1 MSMRKPVIED
11 TIMGLGVFSDGDEF
25 VDKAWDA
32 TTPAARAKWARK
44 ALEED
49 IDCIDAYILLS
60 HCATTLGEQIA
71 LLRAA
76 VLAGERVW
84 APHLK
89 RKDMHWWSSVG
100 TRPYM
105 RGMHELGLALID
117 TEDLSGAEAIFNK
130 LLKLNPNDNQG
141 VRENQIFV
149 YLCAERYGDVRK
161 LCAKYP
167 GDGLLATSMGLLAC
181 ALADGG
187 GTDAQRITGKIAGLN
202 EHVLPML
209 KMCLTTRR
217 RPLDSS
223 ADYMAVGGVDEAA
236 GYIAFNWDAWAGENT
251 RKRFLKAA
259 ENIIAAVENDLT
271 GGRTPK
277 RK

>member
-1 MSMRKPVIED
+1 MRMRKPVIED

-44 ALEED
+44 ALEKD

-84 APHLK
+84 ALHLK

-105 RGMHELGLALID
+105 RGLHELGLALID
-117 TEDLSGAEAIFNK
+117 AEDLGGAEAVFNK

-149 YLCAERYGDVRK
+149 YLCAGRYGDVRK

-167 GDGLLATSMGLLAC
+167 GDGLLATNMALLAC
-181 ALADGG
+181 ATAEGG
-187 GTDAQRITGKIAGLN
+187 GADAQRIIGEITAMN

-209 KMCLTTRR
+209 KMCLTTRI
-217 RPLDSS
+217 RPLESGS
-223 ADYMAVGGVDEAA
+223 EYVTVGGVDEAA
-236 GYIAFNWDAWAGENT
+236 GYIALNWDAWAGSEM

-259 ENIIAAVENDLT
+259 ENITATVEKDLT